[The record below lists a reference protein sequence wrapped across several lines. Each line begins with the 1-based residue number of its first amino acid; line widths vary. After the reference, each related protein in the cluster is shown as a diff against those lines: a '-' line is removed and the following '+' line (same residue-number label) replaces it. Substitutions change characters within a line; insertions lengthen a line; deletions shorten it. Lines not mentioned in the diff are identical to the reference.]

1 MPNHVEP
8 SRPPNKGG
16 HGREQRGY
24 AADLLRESAARLFRA
39 LGHPARLLIIE
50 LLGGH
55 QRSVSELAEQ
65 TELPADTVSKH
76 LRALAAVRVVR
87 RSQQGNFAHYSL
99 RNPAFYRMVGF
110 AYRIVTQ
117 EIERLQAVAELA
129 RRSAGRLVGR
139 GEQRDAGEEIEYGS
153 RRR

>member
-1 MPNHVEP
+1 MEP
-8 SRPPNKGG
+8 SRPPGRGG
-16 HGREQRGY
+16 DGREWRAD

-65 TELPADTVSKH
+65 TGLPADTVSKH

-87 RSQQGNFAHYSL
+87 RSQEGNFARYSL
-99 RNPAFYRMVGF
+99 RNPAFYRLVGF
-110 AYRIVTQ
+110 AYRTVTQ
-117 EIERLQAVAELA
+117 EIERLQAVAALA
-129 RRSAGRLVGR
+129 RRSVGR
-139 GEQRDAGEEIEYGS
+139 RPGGYGDQRDAEDRAQFRS
-153 RRR
+153 RR